1 MCFSASVIKLFA
13 FLKSID
19 LGFDKFYNKNLEE
32 CEKDEANDKDKDKAI
47 DKDNKDKYLYER
59 LFYFTK
65 R

>member
-19 LGFDKFYNKNLEE
+19 LGFDKFYNKNLED
-32 CEKDEANDKDKDKAI
+32 CEKDDSSDKDKH
-47 DKDNKDKYLYER
+47 LYER